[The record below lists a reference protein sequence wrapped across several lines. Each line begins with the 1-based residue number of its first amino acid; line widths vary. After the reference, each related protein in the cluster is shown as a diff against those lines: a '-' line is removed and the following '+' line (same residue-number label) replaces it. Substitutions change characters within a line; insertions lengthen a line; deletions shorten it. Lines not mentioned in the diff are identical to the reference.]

1 MDKNKY
7 IFSPIYYMG
16 NKYKLLKYILPL
28 FPDNIENFYDLF
40 GGSGV
45 VSINVSAKNK
55 YYNEINENVYNLFKM
70 FQENKPEQLDEYI
83 SGKIK
88 EFNIK
93 HFDKNYKDHIDEQ
106 QAYYNFR
113 DYYNSQEV
121 KDYRDLYILICYS
134 MNHLMRFNR
143 KNEFNAS
150 VGSTQR
156 YVKEYIYNAYEP
168 MKQVN
173 ISCQHYKEV
182 QIKENSFV
190 YCDPPYFNT
199 LAVYNEKKAYGGWSV
214 KDDLELFE
222 YLEQLDKRN
231 IKFGLSNVFKNRGKT
246 NEHLIE
252 WCNKN
257 NWKVYHIDRNYHPF
271 FGKVNSNTDEVYITN
286 YKGV

>member
-1 MDKNKY
+1 MEKNKY

-83 SGKIK
+83 SSKIK

-93 HFDKNYKDHIDEQ
+93 HFDKNYKEHIDEQ
-106 QAYYNFR
+106 QAYYDFR
-113 DYYNSQEV
+113 NYYNSQEV

-134 MNHLMRFNR
+134 MNHLMRFNS

-150 VGSTQR
+150 VGSKQR

-168 MKQVN
+168 MKKVN
-173 ISCQHYKEV
+173 INCKNYKDV
-182 QIKENSFV
+182 PIKENCFV

-199 LAVYNEKKAYGGWSV
+199 LAVYNEKRAYGGWTI
-214 KDDLELFE
+214 KDDLDLFE

-246 NEHLIE
+246 NDHLIE
-252 WCNKN
+252 WCNEN
-257 NWKVYHIDRNYHPF
+257 NWKVYHLGRNYNPF
-271 FGKVNSNTDEVYITN
+271 SKGNSNNDEVYITN

>member
-1 MDKNKY
+1 MEKNKY

-83 SGKIK
+83 SSKIK

-93 HFDKNYKDHIDEQ
+93 HFSKNYKEHIDEQ
-106 QAYYNFR
+106 KAYYDFR

-143 KNEFNAS
+143 KNEFNAPI
-150 VGSTQR
+150 GSTQR
-156 YVKEYIYNAYEP
+156 YIKEYIYNAYEP

-182 QIKENSFV
+182 QIKENCFV

-199 LAVYNEKKAYGGWSV
+199 LAVYNENEACGGWTI

-231 IKFGLSNVFKNRGKT
+231 IKFGLSNVFENRGKT

-257 NWKVYHIDRNYHPF
+257 NWKVYHLDRNYNPF
-271 FGKVNSNTDEVYITN
+271 SKGNSNNDEVYITN

>member
-1 MDKNKY
+1 MEKTKY

-70 FQENKPEQLDEYI
+70 FQDNKPEQLDEYI

-106 QAYYNFR
+106 QAYYDFR

-143 KNEFNAS
+143 KNEFNAP

-156 YVKEYIYNAYEP
+156 YVKEYIYNAYEA

-199 LAVYNEKKAYGGWSV
+199 LAVYNEKRAYGGWSV
-214 KDDLELFE
+214 KDDLELFN

-257 NWKVYHIDRNYHPF
+257 NWKVYHLDRNYHPF
-271 FGKVNSNTDEVYITN
+271 SKGNSNNDEVYITN

>member
-70 FQENKPEQLDEYI
+70 FQDNKPEQLDEYI
-83 SGKIK
+83 SSKIK

-93 HFDKNYKDHIDEQ
+93 HFDKNYKEHIDEQ
-106 QAYYNFR
+106 QAYYDFR
-113 DYYNSQEV
+113 NYYNSQDV

-134 MNHLMRFNR
+134 MNHLMRFNS

-150 VGSTQR
+150 IGSTQR

-173 ISCQHYKEV
+173 ISCKNYKEV
-182 QIKENSFV
+182 PIKENCFV

-199 LAVYNEKKAYGGWSV
+199 LAVYNEKRAYGGWSI

-222 YLEQLDKRN
+222 YLEHLDKRN

-252 WCNKN
+252 WCYKN
-257 NWKVYHIDRNYHPF
+257 NWEVYHLGRNYHPF
-271 FGKVNSNTDEVYITN
+271 SKGNSNNDEVYITN

>member
-1 MDKNKY
+1 MDKTKY

-70 FQENKPEQLDEYI
+70 FQDNKPEQLDDYI

-93 HFDKNYKDHIDEQ
+93 HFDKNYKEHIDEQ
-106 QAYYNFR
+106 QAYYDFR
-113 DYYNSQEV
+113 NYYNSQDV

-134 MNHLMRFNR
+134 MNHLIKKKK

-173 ISCQHYKEV
+173 ISCKNYKEV
-182 QIKENSFV
+182 PIKENCFV

-199 LAVYNEKKAYGGWSV
+199 LAVYNEKRAYGGWSI

-222 YLEQLDKRN
+222 YLEHLDKRN

-252 WCNKN
+252 WCDKN
-257 NWKVYHIDRNYHPF
+257 NWEVYHLGRNYNPF
-271 FGKVNSNTDEVYITN
+271 SKGNSNNDEVYITN

>member
-1 MDKNKY
+1 MEKNKY

-106 QAYYNFR
+106 QAYYDFR

-173 ISCQHYKEV
+173 ISCKNYKEV
-182 QIKENSFV
+182 PIKENCFV

-199 LAVYNEKKAYGGWSV
+199 LAVYNEKRAYGGWTI

-222 YLEQLDKRN
+222 YLYQLDKRN

-257 NWKVYHIDRNYHPF
+257 NWEVYHLDRNYNPF
-271 FGKVNSNTDEVYITN
+271 SKGNSNNIEVYITN

>member
-1 MDKNKY
+1 MDKTKY

-70 FQENKPEQLDEYI
+70 FQDNKPEQLDEYI

-93 HFDKNYKDHIDEQ
+93 HFDKNYKEHIDEQ
-106 QAYYNFR
+106 QAYYDFR
-113 DYYNSQEV
+113 NYYNSQDV

-134 MNHLMRFNR
+134 MNHLMRFNS

-173 ISCQHYKEV
+173 ISCKNYKEV
-182 QIKENSFV
+182 PIKENCFV

-199 LAVYNEKKAYGGWSV
+199 LAVYNEKIAYGGWSI

-222 YLEQLDKRN
+222 YLEHLDKRN

-252 WCNKN
+252 WCDKN
-257 NWKVYHIDRNYHPF
+257 NWEVYHLGRNYNPF
-271 FGKVNSNTDEVYITN
+271 SKGNSNNDEVYITN

>member
-1 MDKNKY
+1 MDKTKY

-70 FQENKPEQLDEYI
+70 FQDNKPEQLDEYI

-93 HFDKNYKDHIDEQ
+93 HFDKNYKEHIDEQ
-106 QAYYNFR
+106 QAYYDFR
-113 DYYNSQEV
+113 NYYNSQDV

-134 MNHLMRFNR
+134 MNHLMRFNS

-173 ISCQHYKEV
+173 ISCKNYKEV
-182 QIKENSFV
+182 PIKENCFV

-199 LAVYNEKKAYGGWSV
+199 LAVYNEKKAYGGWSI

-222 YLEQLDKRN
+222 YLEHLDKRN

-252 WCNKN
+252 WCDKN
-257 NWKVYHIDRNYHPF
+257 NWEVYHLSRNYNPF
-271 FGKVNSNTDEVYITN
+271 SKGNSNNDEVYITN

>member
-70 FQENKPEQLDEYI
+70 FQDNKPEQLDEYI

-93 HFDKNYKDHIDEQ
+93 HFDKNYKEHIDEQ
-106 QAYYNFR
+106 QAYYDFR
-113 DYYNSQEV
+113 NYYNSQDV

-134 MNHLMRFNR
+134 MNHLMRFNS

-150 VGSTQR
+150 IGSTQR

-173 ISCQHYKEV
+173 ISCKNYKEV
-182 QIKENSFV
+182 PIKENCFV

-199 LAVYNEKKAYGGWSV
+199 LAVYNEKRAYGGWSI

-222 YLEQLDKRN
+222 YLEHLDKRN

-246 NEHLIE
+246 NDHLIE

-257 NWKVYHIDRNYHPF
+257 NWEVYHLGRNYNPF
-271 FGKVNSNTDEVYITN
+271 SKGNSNNDEVYITN